1 MTVTENAAGEAV
13 IAATNRLYD
22 ATRTGDAA
30 TLADL
35 LCDDL
40 GYFHSNGGSD
50 EKDTILEKVG
60 SGLYGTVEKID
71 FQPQKVW
78 VVGDVAVVVA
88 TVETTGMVGEYS
100 VTGRIVSSLDVWRYL
115 DDRWQLLA
123 HHLTLKEDHPA

>member
-1 MTVTENAAGEAV
+1 MTVIENAAADAV

-22 ATRTGDAA
+22 ATRAGDAA

-40 GYFHSNGGSD
+40 GYFHSNGGND

-60 SGLYGTVEKID
+60 SGLYRTVEKID
-71 FQPQKVW
+71 FQPEKVW

-88 TVETTGMVGEYS
+88 TVVTTGMVGEYS
-100 VTGRIVSSLDVWRYL
+100 VTGRTVSSLDVWRYL

-123 HHLTLKEDHPA
+123 HHLTLKDEPTA

>member
-1 MTVTENAAGEAV
+1 MTATQDATADAV

-30 TLADL
+30 ALADL

-40 GYFHSNGGSD
+40 GYFHSNGGND
-50 EKDTILEKVG
+50 EKDTILEKVS
-60 SGLYGTVEKID
+60 SGLYTTVEKID
-71 FQPQKVW
+71 FQPEKVW

-88 TVETTGMVGEYS
+88 TVITTGMVGEYS
-100 VTGRIVSSLDVWRYL
+100 VTGRTVSSLDVWQYL

-123 HHLTLKEDHPA
+123 HHLTLKDEHAA

>member
-1 MTVTENAAGEAV
+1 MTATQDATADEV
-13 IAATNRLYD
+13 IAATNRLYH

-40 GYFHSNGGSD
+40 GYYHSNGGND
-50 EKDTILEKVG
+50 EKDTILEKVS
-60 SGLYGTVEKID
+60 SGLYTTVEKID
-71 FQPQKVW
+71 FQPEKVW

-88 TVETTGMVGEYS
+88 TVVTTGMVGEYS
-100 VTGRIVSSLDVWRYL
+100 VTGRTVSSLDVWQRL

-123 HHLTLKEDHPA
+123 HHLTLKDEHTA

>member
-1 MTVTENAAGEAV
+1 MSATQDATADAV
-13 IAATNRLYD
+13 IAATNRLYE

-40 GYFHSNGGSD
+40 GYFHSNGGND

-60 SGLYGTVEKID
+60 SGVYLGVEKID
-71 FQPQKVW
+71 FQPEKVW

-88 TVETTGMVGEYS
+88 TVVTTGMVGEYS
-100 VTGRIVSSLDVWRYL
+100 VTGRTVSSLDVWRHL
-115 DDRWQLLA
+115 VDRWQLLA
-123 HHLTLKEDHPA
+123 HHLTLKE

>member
-1 MTVTENAAGEAV
+1 MSATQDATADAV
-13 IAATNRLYD
+13 IAATNRLYE

-40 GYFHSNGGSD
+40 GYFHSNGGND

-60 SGLYGTVEKID
+60 SGVYLGVEKID
-71 FQPQKVW
+71 FQPEKVW

-88 TVETTGMVGEYS
+88 TVVTTGMVGEYS
-100 VTGRIVSSLDVWRYL
+100 VTGRTVSSLDVWRHL

-123 HHLTLKEDHPA
+123 HHLTLKE